1 MGLPLT
7 KQDSY
12 ANAIYNSATRAQQA
26 RKGIKKQGSY
36 EAAVESGAKNQAA
49 AKRTKQIL
57 QIRKQDSYTK
67 AIGGS
72 FEDDHSQTSE
82 NREPVNKMRK
92 QESYLMAVGE
102 MSPEN
107 ENSTSALRGR
117 VAASGAASPR
127 IRKQDSYLKAIGNN
141 EDELSPLLR
150 RLVQKQESYQRA
162 ILVGGVGSFS
172 GSMNQSEDRTAQM
185 LLIRQ
190 EAMEKSSA
198 RSSPRISPST
208 SRTSVTRGSFK
219 KQDSYNRAIG
229 KGYDMIAALD
239 RINNY
244 EEVLREF
251 KTRKESSTDLTSM
264 ANVVQASQAETK
276 AAVAIQSAFKGYKIR
291 KEIKEIQT
299 FYQQV
304 SSSEDQIAGRPR
316 PTDFRNSGSSSNEPL
331 SRKKRQDSYL
341 KAVGGLSPDESE
353 SESGKQE
360 TRTNGGSTTRA
371 WKIRQDSYQQAVEG
385 GAAGSLQRP
394 RRQDSYQQ
402 AMGTLDPSTIPG
414 NKPRRQDSY
423 QQAMGTLDQDDK
435 QKPRRQDSYLQAVSS
450 DYGGVSPNR
459 SPTSPRHSKIRQ
471 DSYQQAVEGR
481 MSQNVNKK
489 KPGRQSSY
497 QQAVGN
503 LSPELIE
510 DLPDLKDPEMAKAA
524 VKIQSVFKGF
534 KVRQKQATAAD
545 DLPDLKDP
553 EMAKAAL
560 KIQSVFKG
568 FKVRQK
574 KAAPADDLPNLN
586 DKEVQAATVKI
597 QSAFKGN
604 SFIRV

>member
-1 MGLPLT
+1 M
-7 KQDSY
+7 KQNHIFKMKAHFETHFENEHIFLGTLGQDY
-12 ANAIYNSATRAQQA
+12 KQKPTR
-26 RKGIKKQGSY
+26 
-36 EAAVESGAKNQAA
+36 
-49 AKRTKQIL
+49 
-57 QIRKQDSYTK
+57 
-67 AIGGS
+67 
-72 FEDDHSQTSE
+72 
-82 NREPVNKMRK
+82 
-92 QESYLMAVGE
+92 QESY
-102 MSPEN
+102 
-107 ENSTSALRGR
+107 
-117 VAASGAASPR
+117 
-127 IRKQDSYLKAIGNN
+127 K
-141 EDELSPLLR
+141 
-150 RLVQKQESYQRA
+150 
-162 ILVGGVGSFS
+162 
-172 GSMNQSEDRTAQM
+172 
-185 LLIRQ
+185 
-190 EAMEKSSA
+190 
-198 RSSPRISPST
+198 
-208 SRTSVTRGSFK
+208 
-219 KQDSYNRAIG
+219 
-229 KGYDMIAALD
+229 
-239 RINNY
+239 
-244 EEVLREF
+244 
-251 KTRKESSTDLTSM
+251 
-264 ANVVQASQAETK
+264 
-276 AAVAIQSAFKGYKIR
+276 
-291 KEIKEIQT
+291 
-299 FYQQV
+299 
-304 SSSEDQIAGRPR
+304 
-316 PTDFRNSGSSSNEPL
+316 
-331 SRKKRQDSYL
+331 
-341 KAVGGLSPDESE
+341 
-353 SESGKQE
+353 
-360 TRTNGGSTTRA
+360 
-371 WKIRQDSYQQAVEG
+371 
-385 GAAGSLQRP
+385 
-394 RRQDSYQQ
+394 Q
-402 AMGTLDPSTIPG
+402 AMAGLDPSTIYG

-553 EMAKAAL
+553 EMAKAAV

-604 SFIRV
+604 YLSESILDLNSTSGF